1 MGYEQKNV
9 ESITIS
15 YAAIGYSIF
24 QLAHRSRISRTP
36 RREKA
41 ERKDKVTLYKRSTMM
56 ILQTCI
62 ILSLFWGLNVE
73 CCMAFSF
80 VEVPRMSI
88 IKRSTSSVLPAVTD
102 DDVDDSDFYRDLQ
115 KAKNQKLGSPIPEE
129 QLKESAQ
136 DAEQEFMRAMKQT
149 KKEFQDAKE
158 ELGSTGAVEFFLER
172 IREED
177 EQAQQEENI
186 E

>member
-1 MGYEQKNV
+1 
-9 ESITIS
+9 
-15 YAAIGYSIF
+15 
-24 QLAHRSRISRTP
+24 
-36 RREKA
+36 
-41 ERKDKVTLYKRSTMM
+41 
-56 ILQTCI
+56 
-62 ILSLFWGLNVE
+62 
-73 CCMAFSF
+73 MAFSF